1 MIKKIIKR
9 LLRITTLKKGIYGRI
24 GKGNKF
30 SWSVFVSEGAQLGSY
45 NYVGPYTMIN
55 NTQIGNYCSIAPGV
69 KLGQAEHS
77 KDFFTTAQ
85 VLSRD
90 LINHSLNK
98 EKAIIGNDVWLGAN
112 VVVLQGV
119 KVGTGAIIGAN
130 AVVTKDI
137 PDYAIAVGTPARV
150 IKYRFSE
157 EVITSIKKT
166 NWFNQYVNNAKKTLE
181 ELQKRI

>member
-1 MIKKIIKR
+1 
-9 LLRITTLKKGIYGRI
+9 
-24 GKGNKF
+24 
-30 SWSVFVSEGAQLGSY
+30 
-45 NYVGPYTMIN
+45 MIN
-55 NTQIGNYCSIAPGV
+55 NAQIGNYCSIAPGV
-69 KLGQAEHS
+69 KLGQAEH
-77 KDFFTTAQ
+77 KYIFTTAQ

-137 PDYAIAVGTPARV
+137 PEYAIAVGTPARV
-150 IKYRFSE
+150 LKYRFSE

-166 NWFNQYVNNAKKTLE
+166 SWFNQDVNNAKNVK
-181 ELQKRI
+181 ELQKGFNRWVK

>member
-1 MIKKIIKR
+1 M
-9 LLRITTLKKGIYGRI
+9 
-24 GKGNKF
+24 
-30 SWSVFVSEGAQLGSY
+30 
-45 NYVGPYTMIN
+45 
-55 NTQIGNYCSIAPGV
+55 
-69 KLGQAEHS
+69 
-77 KDFFTTAQ
+77 
-85 VLSRD
+85 LSRD

-137 PDYAIAVGTPARV
+137 PEYAIAVGTPARV
-150 IKYRFSE
+150 LKYRFSE

-166 NWFNQYVNNAKKTLE
+166 SWFNQDVNNAKKTLK